1 MADAQKNV
9 PLVVDLD
16 GTLIRTD
23 MTWELLSR
31 LLRRNPLAIFQ
42 VLFWLTRGRAR
53 LKQKL
58 AERVQINPAAL
69 PYHEKFLAW
78 LRAEKASGRIIILAT
93 ASDLKMAQPVAA
105 HVGLFDEVLASDG
118 QTNLRSENKLRALT
132 KKFGERGFDY
142 AGNLIRTLA
151 ADTTIPMAIALD
163 HGKTPVSV
171 MRAVKA
177 GFNHV
182 MIDYAHEPIEQN
194 ARGTQD
200 IINLVRPLGI
210 SVEAEV
216 GNIIK
221 SSDASGQR
229 AATVSVAEAKE
240 FTSKVD
246 VDLLAVAVGTTH
258 GIFKEQHGIDFGMI
272 TQLRSAVKPPLV
284 LHGTCG
290 VSMAD
295 ISRSVKAGMTK
306 INFGEG
312 LRMNYIRYF
321 NEFTQTLNHEHHVWR
336 IARAAKDRLKE
347 DIKEIIRAVG
357 SEGKAAAIK

>member
-1 MADAQKNV
+1 MKLHNAKYLCDQAAAKGFGIPALNNNGGTYDIARAILEACEELQS
-9 PLVVDLD
+9 PL
-16 GTLIRTD
+16 
-23 MTWELLSR
+23 
-31 LLRRNPLAIFQ
+31 
-42 VLFWLTRGRAR
+42 
-53 LKQKL
+53 
-58 AERVQINPAAL
+58 
-69 PYHEKFLAW
+69 
-78 LRAEKASGRIIILAT
+78 II
-93 ASDLKMAQPVAA
+93 QCYEP
-105 HVGLFDEVLASDG
+105 
-118 QTNLRSENKLRALT
+118 NLEY
-132 KKFGERGFDY
+132 RGFDY
-142 AGNLIRTLA
+142 AGNLIRILA

-229 AATVSVAEAKE
+229 AATVSVAEAKD
-240 FTSKVD
+240 FTAKVD

-258 GIFKEQHGIDFGMI
+258 GIFKEQHGIDFGLI
-272 TQLRSAVKPPLV
+272 SQLRSAVKPPLV

-321 NEFTQTLNHEHHVWR
+321 NELSQTLKHEHHVWR

-357 SEGKAAAIK
+357 SEGNAAAIK